1 MATPNRQCAI
11 LNFGVKKKPAV
22 PSQERQMRIKGPQ
35 SCKSLVAI
43 LVLVAIGLGIRVA
56 GARQSSAPRSAGERP
71 IETDNGAAAALH
83 VLPVQGNVYM
93 LVGDGAN
100 VAAQVGEDG
109 VLLVDSGTAALS
121 DNLVQTVQSEFHKP
135 IRYIIDS
142 NVLPDHAGG
151 NQNVGKRGRRY
162 DAPAGNPG
170 NPIAILGSGAQIIAF
185 QSVLDRMSDS
195 KSQDYV
201 AAEEA
206 WPNDAYE
213 DPRKPLHFNGEAI
226 DILHQP
232 AANTDGDTMVL
243 FRASDVVTTGDIFS
257 TSSYPVIDLQR
268 GGSLQGVIDG
278 LNRLMYQITVTGN
291 HQEGGTMIIPGHGR
305 LCDQGDLS
313 FYQEMV
319 TVIRD
324 RIQAMIKRGM
334 TLEQVKAAKPTM
346 DYDPRYAGKGA
357 WTADM
362 FVEAAYKSLSEKHEA
377 N

>member
-1 MATPNRQCAI
+1 
-11 LNFGVKKKPAV
+11 
-22 PSQERQMRIKGPQ
+22 MRIKGPQ
-35 SCKSLVAI
+35 SCKSFVAI

-56 GARQSSAPRSAGERP
+56 GARQSNARRSSGERP
-71 IETDNGAAAALH
+71 METDNGASAALH

-100 VAAQVGEDG
+100 VAVQVGEDG
-109 VLLVDSGTAALS
+109 VLLVDAGTAALS
-121 DNLVQTVQSEFHKP
+121 DKLVQTVQSEFHKP

-151 NQNVGKRGRRY
+151 NQNVGKQGRRY

-206 WPNDAYE
+206 WPTDAYE
-213 DPRKPLHFNGEAI
+213 DPRMPLHFNGEAI

-232 AANTDGDTMVL
+232 ANTDGDTMVL

-313 FYQEMV
+313 FYQEMI

-324 RIQAMIKRGM
+324 RIQAMIKKGM

-346 DYDPRYAGKGA
+346 DYDPRYSGKGA

-362 FVEAAYKSLSEKHEA
+362 FVEAAYKSLSEKRET

>member
-1 MATPNRQCAI
+1 MQNSDGTASEI
-11 LNFGVKKKPAV
+11 
-22 PSQERQMRIKGPQ
+22 
-35 SCKSLVAI
+35 
-43 LVLVAIGLGIRVA
+43 
-56 GARQSSAPRSAGERP
+56 
-71 IETDNGAAAALH
+71 H

-100 VAAQVGEDG
+100 ITAQVGNDG
-109 VLLVDSGTAALS
+109 VLLVDAGTASMS
-121 DNLVQTVQSEFHKP
+121 DKLVETVQSEFHKP

-142 NVLPDHAGG
+142 NIFPDHVGG
-151 NQNVGKRGRRY
+151 NENVGKHGHRY

-170 NPIAILGSGAQIIAF
+170 NPIAILGAGAQIIAF

-195 KSQDYV
+195 KSKEYV
-201 AAEEA
+201 ADEDA

-232 AANTDGDTMVL
+232 AANTDGDSMVL
-243 FRASDVVTTGDIFS
+243 FRASDVVSTGDIFS
-257 TSSYPVIDLQR
+257 TTNYPVIDLQK
-268 GGSLQGVIDG
+268 GGRLQGVIEG
-278 LNRLMYQITVTGN
+278 LNRLVYQITVTGN
-291 HQEGGTMIIPGHGR
+291 HQEGGTMIIPSHGR
-305 LCDQGDLS
+305 LCDQGELS

-324 RIQAMIKRGM
+324 RIQAMIKKGM
-334 TLEQVKAAKPTM
+334 TLEQVKAARPTM
-346 DYDPRYAGKGA
+346 DYDPRYATKGP

-362 FVEAAYKSLSEKHEA
+362 FVEAAYKSLSEKHET

>member
-1 MATPNRQCAI
+1 MTTKGSRTFKVGGMI
-11 LNFGVKKKPAV
+11 LALAGF
-22 PSQERQMRIKGPQ
+22 
-35 SCKSLVAI
+35 C
-43 LVLVAIGLGIRVA
+43 LGIVNTEGNQNRA
-56 GARQSSAPRSAGERP
+56 QRNNNDQGSMQNSDGTASE
-71 IETDNGAAAALH
+71 IH

-100 VAAQVGEDG
+100 ITAQVGNDG
-109 VLLVDSGTAALS
+109 VLLVDAGTASMS
-121 DNLVQTVQSEFHKP
+121 DKLVETVQSEFHKP

-142 NVLPDHAGG
+142 NIFPDHVGG
-151 NQNVGKRGRRY
+151 NENVGKHGHRY

-170 NPIAILGSGAQIIAF
+170 NPIAILGAGAQIIAF

-195 KSQDYV
+195 KSKEYV
-201 AAEEA
+201 ADEDA

-232 AANTDGDTMVL
+232 AANTDGDSMVL
-243 FRASDVVTTGDIFS
+243 FRASDVVSTGDIFS
-257 TSSYPVIDLQR
+257 TTNYPVIDLQK
-268 GGSLQGVIDG
+268 GGRLQGVIEG
-278 LNRLMYQITVTGN
+278 LNRLVYQITVTGN
-291 HQEGGTMIIPGHGR
+291 HQEGGTMIIPSHGR
-305 LCDQGDLS
+305 LCDQGELS

-324 RIQAMIKRGM
+324 RIQAMIKKGM
-334 TLEQVKAAKPTM
+334 TLEQVKAARPTM
-346 DYDPRYAGKGA
+346 DYDPRYATKGP

-362 FVEAAYKSLSEKHEA
+362 FVEAAYKSLSEKHET